1 MGKSASSIVLSTSV
15 VKICSS
21 IYPNI
26 KFQHH
31 NTILISTVLLPWVL
45 SAHRLW
51 LLELS
56 LLQNSFFMKK
66 MPSRTAT
73 HTSLDTSVGRSA
85 DLGELQEAMDHG
97 VAVLHILAG
106 TSVFEEI

>member
-1 MGKSASSIVLSTSV
+1 
-15 VKICSS
+15 
-21 IYPNI
+21 
-26 KFQHH
+26 
-31 NTILISTVLLPWVL
+31 
-45 SAHRLW
+45 
-51 LLELS
+51 
-56 LLQNSFFMKK
+56 MKK

-85 DLGELQEAMDHG
+85 DLGGLQEAMDHG